1 MASSSLQLVLLLSLP
16 FLLVSF
22 TSSTQIPQH
31 YVVYMGSSSNEGI
44 VSESAHLEL
53 LSSIIPSE
61 ESERIYVIHHYNHAF
76 NGFSAMLT
84 QSEASVLSG
93 YEGVVS
99 VFKDPT
105 LKLHTTRSWDF
116 LEGNSGVRNTHK
128 NKYPHLSSDV
138 IIGIIDT
145 GIWPESPSFS
155 DKGIGEIPSR
165 WKGTCM
171 QAHDF
176 KISNCNRKLIGARYY
191 DDINQIT
198 IKNNNN
204 NKTHMTK
211 PSGSPRDYVGHGTHT
226 TSIAS
231 GAIVANASYYG
242 LAKGT
247 ARGGSPAARIAAY
260 KACTL
265 DGCAGSTILKAMED
279 AMKDGVD
286 IISMSIGMSSMFF
299 QADYLNDPIA
309 IGAFH
314 AQEIG
319 VLVVCSAGND
329 GPDPYSVGNSA
340 PWIFTVAASSID
352 RDFQSTVLLGNGKSF
367 QGSAINFSNLTS
379 SKTYPIAFGEN
390 VASNFTP
397 ASEARNCYPGSL
409 DRNKVAGKI
418 VVCIDSDFSIPRRI
432 KKLVVEDAGAKGMIL
447 INEDLKGVPF
457 DSGVFPFS
465 QIGNFA
471 GSQLLKYINST
482 KKASATI
489 LPTTDIMQYKPAP
502 VVAYFSSR
510 GPGQLT
516 ENILKPDTMAPGVAI
531 LAAMIPENEPGSVPI
546 GEKASGY
553 APRSGTSMA
562 CPHVA
567 GAAAF
572 IKSVHHGWTSSM
584 IRSAVMTTATI
595 NDNLGKPL
603 KNSSNS
609 YSNPHEMG
617 VGEINPIKA
626 LNPGLVFQTTTND
639 YLKFL
644 CYYGYSNKNIKS
656 MANNNNFNCPQK
668 SSENLISTI
677 NYPSISVGKLDRH
690 KPYFTIERTVTN
702 VGPPNSTYIAK
713 IEAPEGLLV
722 KVFPKKLSFEDK
734 LSKLPFN
741 VSFNGKMAKHGYNF
755 GSVTW
760 FDGKHFVRLIF
771 TVNVENNDKKMR

>member
-1 MASSSLQLVLLLSLP
+1 MASSPLQLLLLFLP
-16 FLLVSF
+16 FFLISF

-31 YVVYMGSSSNEGI
+31 YVVYMGSSSNGKTEEGI
-44 VSESAHLEL
+44 VSESAHLQL

-61 ESERIYVIHHYNHAF
+61 ESERISVIHHYNHAF

-84 QSEASVLSG
+84 ENEASVLSG

-116 LEGNSGVRNTHK
+116 LEANFGMQNTHQTR
-128 NKYPHLSSDV
+128 YPHLPSDI
-138 IIGIIDT
+138 IIGMIDT

-171 QAHDF
+171 EAHDF
-176 KISNCNRKLIGARYY
+176 KKSNCNRKLIGARYY
-191 DDINQIT
+191 EDINQST
-198 IKNNNN
+198 KKS

-211 PSGSPRDYVGHGTHT
+211 TNGSPRDYIGHGTHT

-231 GAIVANASYYG
+231 GSIVANTSYYG
-242 LAKGT
+242 LAKGR
-247 ARGGSPAARIAAY
+247 ARGGSPRARIAAY

-265 DGCAGSTILKAMED
+265 DGCAGSTILKAIED
-279 AMKDGVD
+279 AIKDGVD
-286 IISMSIGMSSMFF
+286 IISISIGMDSFF
-299 QADYLNDPIA
+299 QPDYLNDPIA
-309 IGAFH
+309 IGSFH
-314 AQEIG
+314 AQEFG
-319 VLVVCSAGND
+319 VLVVASGGND
-329 GPDPYSVGNSA
+329 GPDAFTVVNSA

-352 RDFQSTVLLGNGKSF
+352 RDFESRVVLGNGKFF

-418 VVCIDSDFSIPRRI
+418 VICIDSDFSIPRRI
-432 KKLVVEDAGAKGMIL
+432 KKLVVEDAGAKGLIL
-447 INEDLKGVPF
+447 INEYLKGVPF

-465 QIGNFA
+465 EIGNSD
-471 GSQLLKYINST
+471 GSLLLKYINST
-482 KKASATI
+482 KKPSATI
-489 LPTTDIMQYKPAP
+489 LASSDILHYKPAP

-510 GPGQLT
+510 GPAQLT
-516 ENILKPDTMAPGVAI
+516 ENILKPDIVAPGVAI
-531 LAAMIPENEPGSVPI
+531 LAAMIPENEPGSVPN
-546 GEKASGY
+546 GKKPSGY
-553 APRSGTSMA
+553 ATRSGTSMA

-584 IRSAVMTTATI
+584 IRSALMTTATI
-595 NDNLGKPL
+595 RDNLGKPL

-609 YSNPHEMG
+609 NSNPHEIG
-617 VGEINPIKA
+617 AGEINPIKA

-639 YLKFL
+639 YLQFL
-644 CYYGYSNKNIKS
+644 CFYGYSQKKLRSMSNNK
-656 MANNNNFNCPQK
+656 NFNCPPK
-668 SSENLISTI
+668 RSENQISDV
-677 NYPSISVGKLDRH
+677 NYASISIGKLDRH
-690 KPYFTIERTVTN
+690 QPSITIRRTLTN

-713 IEAPEGLLV
+713 IEAPQGLFV
-722 KVFPKKLSFEDK
+722 KVFPKTLWFGEK
-734 LSKLPFN
+734 LSKLTFKVN
-741 VSFNGKMAKHGYNF
+741 FDGKLANHGYNF

-760 FDGKHFVRLIF
+760 FDGKHYVRLVF
-771 TVNVENNDKKMR
+771 SVNVLNNDKKMR